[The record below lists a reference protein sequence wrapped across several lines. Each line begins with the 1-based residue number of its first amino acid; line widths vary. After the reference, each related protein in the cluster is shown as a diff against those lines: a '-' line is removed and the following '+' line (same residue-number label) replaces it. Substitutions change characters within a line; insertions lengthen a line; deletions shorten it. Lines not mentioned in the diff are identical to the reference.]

1 MKVESVTIV
10 LAIRF
15 KFNEKGIPSR
25 YYILRKCCP
34 TKRFDERGVL
44 GRAVVNLE
52 DVIACL

>member
-1 MKVESVTIV
+1 MKVESVTII

-34 TKRFDERGVL
+34 TKRFDNLGVL
-44 GRAVVNLE
+44 GIAVVNCK
-52 DVIACL
+52 DVIVCF

>member
-1 MKVESVTIV
+1 MKVESVTII

-25 YYILRKCCP
+25 YYILGKCCP

>member
-1 MKVESVTIV
+1 MKVESVTII

-15 KFNEKGIPSR
+15 KFDEEGIPSR

-34 TKRFDERGVL
+34 TKRFDDRRVL

-52 DVIACL
+52 DVIVRL